1 MTKIKT
7 CGLREMEHVR
17 AAVAAGAD
25 LLGFVFV
32 PGVRRRLPEEVAK
45 ALISEYRSHAGSGGP
60 RVVGLFANQPLNDV
74 NRIAAYC
81 ELDMVQ
87 LCGDEPPDYWRC
99 VDVPVIKQ
107 VKVRD
112 TGDTSQV
119 LPRVLGGVDEVV
131 AHGCTPLLDKHEEGS
146 LGGTGRTFDW
156 AIAAEAAERHELL
169 LAGGLTP
176 DNVGRAV
183 DVVSPWG
190 VDVSSG
196 IETDGVKDPRKIASF
211 AQAVRRADEGSGH
224 Q

>member
-1 MTKIKT
+1 MTKLKT

-32 PGVRRRLPEEVAK
+32 PGVRRRLPEEVAR
-45 ALISEYRSHAGSGGP
+45 ALIAEYRSHAGSGGP
-60 RVVGLFANQPLNDV
+60 RVVGLFANQPLDDV
-74 NRIAAYC
+74 NRIVGYC
-81 ELDMVQ
+81 GLDIVQ
-87 LCGDEPPDYWRC
+87 LCGDEPPDYWQR
-99 VDVPVIKQ
+99 VDVPAIKQ

-112 TGDTSQV
+112 TGDRSQI
-119 LPRVLGGVDEVV
+119 LPRVLEAVDEVV
-131 AHGCTPLLDKHEEGS
+131 AHGCIPLLDKHEEGS

-176 DNVGRAV
+176 DNVGQAI

-196 IETDGVKDPRKIASF
+196 IETDGVKDPRKIARF
-211 AQAVRRADEGSGH
+211 AQAVRRADEGSGR

>member
-32 PGVRRRLPEEVAK
+32 PGVRRRLPEEVAR
-45 ALISEYRSHAGSGGP
+45 ALIAEYRSQVGPGGP
-60 RVVGLFANQPLNDV
+60 RVVGLFANQPLDDV
-74 NRIAAYC
+74 NRIAGYC

-87 LCGDEPPDYWRC
+87 LCGDEPPDYWQR

-119 LPRVLGGVDEVV
+119 LRRVLEAVDEVV

-169 LAGGLTP
+169 MAGGLTP
-176 DNVGRAV
+176 DNVGQAI

-196 IETDGVKDPRKIASF
+196 IETDGVKDPRKIARF
-211 AQAVRRADEGSGH
+211 AQAVRRADEATGR